1 MIRYKN
7 SRQLSISEFKMP
19 FEAKLDENNRW
30 VVLSKIVPREEFAR
44 LYYKNFKSNRGA
56 PTKDARLVLG
66 AIIIK
71 HIMKTDDRGVIEMIQ
86 ENPYMQYF
94 LGLEAFTYEQV
105 MTPSLLVSIRKRI
118 DLDVFESL
126 TDNLITKGLKLKSGV
141 KPEEVDSDTKDDD
154 NDDDPDP
161 HPGNKGKLQM
171 DATVCDADIK
181 YPTDLDL
188 LNESRQKAEELI
200 DELCLQL
207 KYFFVIRH
215 LLKQKE
221 KMYKKKSHQ
230 AENRIVN
237 IHQPHVR
244 PIVRGK
250 AKAKTE
256 FGAKINISLLDGYAR
271 VDHFDWDAFNEGQ
284 DLQVQVERFR
294 KLTGKYPEL
303 VQVDKIYLTREN
315 RRFLKEKGI
324 RYTRGATGAK
334 TGKRDQEQ
342 ILET

>member
-1 MIRYKN
+1 MIRYKS

-30 VVLSKIVPREEFAR
+30 VILSKIVPWEEFAR

-66 AIIIK
+66 VIIIK
-71 HIMKTDDRGVIEMIQ
+71 HIMKSDDRGVIEMIQ

-94 LGLEAFTYEQV
+94 LGLESFTYEQV

-118 DLDVFESL
+118 DLEVFESL

-154 NDDDPDP
+154 NDDDPGP

-188 LNESRQKAEELI
+188 L
-200 DELCLQL
+200 
-207 KYFFVIRH
+207 
-215 LLKQKE
+215 
-221 KMYKKKSHQ
+221 
-230 AENRIVN
+230 
-237 IHQPHVR
+237 
-244 PIVRGK
+244 
-250 AKAKTE
+250 
-256 FGAKINISLLDGYAR
+256 
-271 VDHFDWDAFNEGQ
+271 
-284 DLQVQVERFR
+284 
-294 KLTGKYPEL
+294 
-303 VQVDKIYLTREN
+303 
-315 RRFLKEKGI
+315 
-324 RYTRGATGAK
+324 
-334 TGKRDQEQ
+334 
-342 ILET
+342 